1 MWRMAAAI
9 VLLSEVMLGSHPQP
23 PPRDKSLSQQSGTAT
38 IRGRVV
44 AADSREP
51 LRNARVAI
59 AGISNVPPIF
69 TGDDGR
75 FVFADLPPGH
85 YIVSARKA
93 GYAATTFGQRRPE
106 LPPTPIDLEA
116 GAVFQDAELRMPR
129 SAAISGRIV
138 DEFGDPL
145 ELATVTASRIVRR
158 AGLVVGMTGA
168 TAVTDDLGEYRLG
181 GLPAGTYIVAASA
194 PKRGPMPTRAYYP
207 GVAAR
212 TEAEPIALQP
222 GEERSAT
229 DFTVATF
236 SPAHLAR
243 LTIAFTDLK
252 GEPVSAIAMV
262 ANVSQFLGD
271 TGVPII
277 PSAVDS
283 VVTRTLE
290 PGEWSIFARSPDG
303 VGFARVSVGSNDA
316 AITMRLAKGGRVTGR
331 LVSERG
337 SLPPDAAFL
346 VEAFQAAPSPGVTLP
361 PSGGSARV
369 SGSSAFEL
377 TELLGPRQLR
387 ARPAVAAAWFVTA
400 ILHDG
405 RNLLDETIDF
415 KGGET
420 LADVQIVVSD
430 RVGALT
436 GSAVDAQGTRLSD
449 YFVLVFP
456 EEADSVA
463 RLRRLAKAGRSN
475 QKGDFTIENLPPGAY
490 LAVAVD
496 DVEDL
501 MPPTLEN
508 LDRFRPDATPVT
520 IEAGRTTTATLKLVR

>member
-1 MWRMAAAI
+1 MRRMAAAI
-9 VLLSEVMLGSHPQP
+9 VLLSEVMLSSHPQP

-38 IRGRVV
+38 IGGRVV

-75 FVFADLPPGH
+75 FVFTSLPPGH

-145 ELATVTASRIVRR
+145 ELATVTAARIVRR
-158 AGLVVGMTGA
+158 AGVVIGTTAA
-168 TAVTDDLGEYRLG
+168 TAVTDDLGAYRLG
-181 GLPAGTYIVAASA
+181 GLSAGSYIVTGSA
-194 PKRGPMPTRAYYP
+194 PRRGPVQTRAYYP

-212 TEAEPIALQP
+212 TQAESIALQP

-229 DFTVATF
+229 DFTVASS
-236 SPAHLAR
+236 SPALAR

-252 GEPVSAIAMV
+252 GEPVSAIAMI

-271 TGVPII
+271 AGVPII

-303 VGFARVSVGSNDA
+303 IGFARVSIGSEDA
-316 AITMRLAKGGRVTGR
+316 AIAMRLTKGGRVTGR
-331 LVSERG
+331 LVGERG
-337 SLPPDAAFL
+337 PLPPDAAFL
-346 VEAFQAAPSPGVTLP
+346 VEAIQAAPSPGVTMP
-361 PSGGSARV
+361 PAGASARV
-369 SGSSAFEL
+369 GGSSAFEL

-387 ARPAVAAAWFVTA
+387 ARSAVAAGWFVSA

-420 LADVQIVVSD
+420 LAGVQIVMSD
-430 RVGALT
+430 RVGTLT
-436 GSAVDAQGTRLSD
+436 GSAVAAQGTRLSD

-456 EEADSVA
+456 EETDSLA
-463 RLRRLAKAGRSN
+463 RLRRLATAGRSN
-475 QKGDFTIENLPPGAY
+475 QRGDFTIENLPPGAY

-496 DVEDL
+496 EVEDV
-501 MPPTLEN
+501 MPPTPEN
-508 LDRFRPDATPVT
+508 LNRFRADATRVT